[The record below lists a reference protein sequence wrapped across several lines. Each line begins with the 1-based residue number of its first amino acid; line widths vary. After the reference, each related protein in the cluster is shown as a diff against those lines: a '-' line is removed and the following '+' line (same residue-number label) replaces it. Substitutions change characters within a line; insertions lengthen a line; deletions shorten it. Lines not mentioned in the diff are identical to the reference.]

1 MGAAQNKKVREFMQQ
16 QVLTAPRE
24 QLLLM
29 LVDGAVKFADRAKDR
44 LEAKDYEQ
52 YGQNCMR
59 AQRIMMELICSL
71 RRDLIGD
78 ELYNNLVGLYHFCY
92 ARLIEANLRRDA
104 ALLAEA
110 TKILLQLRDMWHEA
124 VAKDAVERNSAMATE
139 PKPAPRPPVPRSPQG
154 GGGKPVVI
162 ARPSDQKPRGGLS
175 ITG

>member
-1 MGAAQNKKVREFMQQ
+1 MASPQNKKVREFLQQ
-16 QVLTAPRE
+16 QVLTAPKE

-29 LVDGAVKFADRAKDR
+29 LVDGAVKFADRAKER
-44 LEAKDYEQ
+44 LEARDYEQ
-52 YGQNCMR
+52 FGHNCMR
-59 AQRIMMELICSL
+59 AQRIMMEMICSL

-104 ALLAEA
+104 ELLAEA

-124 VAKDAVERNSAMATE
+124 VAKDAAERNSAMA
-139 PKPAPRPPVPRSPQG
+139 PAHAPPPRP
-154 GGGKPVVI
+154 VVV
-162 ARPSDQKPRGGLS
+162 AKPSDQRPRGGLS